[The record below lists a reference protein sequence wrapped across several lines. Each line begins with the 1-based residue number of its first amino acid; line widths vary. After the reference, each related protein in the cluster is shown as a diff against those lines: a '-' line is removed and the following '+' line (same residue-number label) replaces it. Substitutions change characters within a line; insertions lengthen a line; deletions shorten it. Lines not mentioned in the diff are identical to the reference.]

1 MLGVPEEGLPALVA
15 GVVGVA
21 AAMVFVL
28 SGASSQPTSWDKE
41 AREEETEPSMQAM
54 EGTGQDKSGVEGP
67 KAAEE
72 RPLDLRLRQGKL
84 KPEEE
89 AKFRQGVANLS
100 PESKMAIKEWMQL
113 TGEGDTWALLGLN
126 CMLLIFIAGLLAL
139 AAAAIVGGLQVNIFD
154 MDVWRDGYNKL
165 QIAMEK
171 GSWPRQLP
179 VQSQTLHHDMAEL

>member
-1 MLGVPEEGLPALVA
+1 MLGVPEEGFPALVA

-21 AAMVFVL
+21 AAVVFVL

-41 AREEETEPSMQAM
+41 AREEETEPSVQAT
-54 EGTGQDKSGVEGP
+54 EGTEQDKSAAEGP
-67 KAAEE
+67 KGPAED

-139 AAAAIVGGLQVNIFD
+139 VAAAIVGGLQVNIFD
-154 MDVWRDGYNKL
+154 IDVWRFAAASCICRK
-165 QIAMEK
+165 A
-171 GSWPRQLP
+171 
-179 VQSQTLHHDMAEL
+179 A